1 MNVWKC
7 AVCLYQHHN
16 GQATVSPK
24 DARTQVS
31 GVLVCGEHV
40 GELLRQVTPVLTKA
54 QDRAPVRVPPRN
66 DRAGYE
72 DGA

>member
-1 MNVWKC
+1 
-7 AVCLYQHHN
+7 
-16 GQATVSPK
+16 
-24 DARTQVS
+24 
-31 GVLVCGEHV
+31 
-40 GELLRQVTPVLTKA
+40 LTKA